1 MQTRT
6 RPRRTLVSSYAAA
19 AVFTRAGV
27 AGGGCRGSG
36 HRGRPDARHC
46 PRPWRDA
53 GAARAVA
60 RRATVSVDGDGDGM
74 PPWARRAGGV
84 ARGAVGAHCIGYLC
98 SLPVGQIA

>member
-1 MQTRT
+1 
-6 RPRRTLVSSYAAA
+6 VSSYAAA

-60 RRATVSVDGDGDGM
+60 RRATVSVDGNGM
-74 PPWARRAGGV
+74 PRAGGV
-84 ARGAVGAHCIGYLC
+84 PRGAVAAVGAHCIGYLY
-98 SLPVGQIA
+98 SLPAGQVA

>member
-1 MQTRT
+1 M
-6 RPRRTLVSSYAAA
+6 SSYAAA

-27 AGGGCRGSG
+27 AGGGRRGSG
-36 HRGRPDARHC
+36 HRVRPDARHC
-46 PRPWRDA
+46 PRPC
-53 GAARAVA
+53 RAVA